1 VKFARSIFQCMN
13 LVVDIG
19 NSYIKI
25 FVFDTNKLIQF
36 QKIKSNEIIQN
47 LEVIKNIP
55 NLKRAIISSVG
66 DISNELITIL
76 KNNSLDFII
85 LDHHTPIPVKNL
97 YKTPE
102 TLGKD
107 RLAAIVGAYNIYK
120 HQNVLAIDAG
130 TAIKFDLINTEAEYF
145 GGNIS
150 PGLEMRFRALNY
162 FTKKLPLL
170 GKKENIPFI
179 GTSTE
184 EAIIAG
190 VQNGLVFE
198 IDAYI
203 NKLREDFVDLKV
215 ILTGGDTFFF
225 EHKLKNTIFAEPN
238 LVAIGLN
245 YILQYNVEKNN

>member
-1 VKFARSIFQCMN
+1 MN
-13 LVVDIG
+13 LIIDIG
-19 NSYIKI
+19 NTFVKI
-25 FVFDTNKLIQF
+25 FVFETNKIIHFQQNRTNEKIRNPEYFYEIQG
-36 QKIKSNEIIQN
+36 I
-47 LEVIKNIP
+47 
-55 NLKRAIISSVG
+55 RHAIVSSVSEISEE
-66 DISNELITIL
+66 ISNIL
-76 KNNSLDFII
+76 KKINGNVII
-85 LDHHTPIPVKNL
+85 LDQNTPIPIKNL

-107 RLAAIVGAYNIYK
+107 RLAGIVGAYNIYK
-120 HQNVLAIDAG
+120 QQNVLAIDAG
-130 TAIKFDLINTEAEYF
+130 TAIKFDLINKHAEYI

-150 PGLEMRFRALNY
+150 PGLDMRFRALNY

-170 GKKENIPFI
+170 QKKDSNPLL

-184 EAIIAG
+184 EAIVAG

-198 IDAYI
+198 IEAYI
-203 NKLREDFVDLKV
+203 DKLKADFENLKI

-225 EHKLKNTIFAEPN
+225 AHQLKNTIFAEPN

>member
-1 VKFARSIFQCMN
+1 MN
-13 LVVDIG
+13 LIIDIG

-25 FVFDTNKLIQF
+25 FVFDTNKLIHF
-36 QKIKSNEIIQN
+36 QQIKSNEKSQN
-47 LEVIKNIP
+47 FEYIKNLHNI
-55 NLKRAIISSVG
+55 KHAIISSVG
-66 DISNELITIL
+66 NISTELISIL
-76 KNNSLDFII
+76 KNLSIDFII
-85 LDHHTPIPVKNL
+85 LDHLTPIPVKNL

-130 TAIKFDLINTEAEYF
+130 TAIKFDLINKEAEYL

-150 PGLEMRFRALNY
+150 PGLEMRFKALNT
-162 FTKKLPLL
+162 FTQKLPLL
-170 GKKENIPFI
+170 EKKEIGSFI
-179 GTSTE
+179 GKSTE
-184 EAIIAG
+184 EAIILG
-190 VQNGLVFE
+190 VQNGMVFE
-198 IDAYI
+198 IEAYI
-203 NKLREDFVDLKV
+203 NKLQDDYVDLKV

-245 YILQYNVEKNN
+245 YILHYNVEKKN